1 MCVQAT
7 RREKDAL
14 LLEQHAKKKETE
26 ADSMGALVRQ
36 NYSKRTHSISREHI
50 LLHSMGALVRQVE
63 GLRRVAQGWIYD
75 DDDVLGATRAGFD
88 PVTLA
93 RLSMHECMLTCV

>member
-36 NYSKRTHSISREHI
+36 
-50 LLHSMGALVRQVE
+50 VE

-75 DDDVLGATRAGFD
+75 DDDVLGATRAGFE

-93 RLSMHECMLTCV
+93 RLSMLECMLTCV

>member
-36 NYSKRTHSISREHI
+36 
-50 LLHSMGALVRQVE
+50 VE

-75 DDDVLGATRAGFD
+75 DDDVLGATRAGFE

-93 RLSMHECMLTCV
+93 RLSMHECMLTCVRERVSEGGSECVRVSVCI